1 MDLKISIEIGVTP
14 ELRALAES
22 LLGTRK
28 AAPESVVVVKE
39 VKQKAEPKAAKQ
51 AEKEAPKQEAKPQ
64 PQPQPQQEEQP
75 KAQPQQEQPKAQPQ
89 QEQKATY
96 TEEDVREAMH
106 KCRCRIEGEDYKENT
121 SSEGYTK
128 YHKNLTAYFKNM
140 SARLGYDRP
149 SELPVE
155 LRKAFIDEC
164 ADIIIGEDGLLRSAP
179 F

>member
-64 PQPQPQQEEQP
+64 PQPQPRQE
-75 KAQPQQEQPKAQPQ
+75 EQPKAQPQ

-149 SELPVE
+149 SELPAE

-164 ADIIIGEDGLLRSAP
+164 AEIIVGEDGLLTSLP

>member
-1 MDLKISIEIGVTP
+1 MDLTIKIEIGVTP

-22 LLGTRK
+22 LIGARK
-28 AAPESVVVVKE
+28 AMPEGECEKVQQKA
-39 VKQKAEPKAAKQ
+39 KAEPKAAKKAVKEEPQ
-51 AEKEAPKQEAKPQ
+51 PQPQPQPQPEPNGVNQDAPDAEKPQ
-64 PQPQPQQEEQP
+64 PQPQPQP
-75 KAQPQQEQPKAQPQ
+75 
-89 QEQKATY
+89 QKATY

-106 KCRCRIEGEDYKENT
+106 KCRCRIEGEDYKDNPQG
-121 SSEGYTK
+121 EGYTK
-128 YHKNLTAYFKNM
+128 WHKNLTALFKNM

-164 ADIIIGEDGLLRSAP
+164 ADIIIGEDGLLISMP

>member
-39 VKQKAEPKAAKQ
+39 VKQKAESKAAKQ

-64 PQPQPQQEEQP
+64 PQSQPRQEEQS
-75 KAQPQQEQPKAQPQ
+75 KAQPQ

-164 ADIIIGEDGLLRSAP
+164 ADIIVGEDGLLTSVP

>member
-1 MDLKISIEIGVTP
+1 MDLTIKIEIGVTP
-14 ELRALAES
+14 ELKALAES
-22 LLGTRK
+22 LIGARK
-28 AAPESVVVVKE
+28 AMPEGECERVQQKA
-39 VKQKAEPKAAKQ
+39 KAEPKAAKK
-51 AEKEAPKQEAKPQ
+51 AVKEEPQ
-64 PQPQPQQEEQP
+64 PQPQPQPEPNGVNQDAPDAEKP
-75 KAQPQQEQPKAQPQ
+75 QPQPQPQ

-106 KCRCRIEGEDYKENT
+106 KCRCRIEGEDYKDNPQG
-121 SSEGYTK
+121 EGYTK
-128 YHKNLTAYFKNM
+128 WHKNLTAFFKNM

-164 ADIIIGEDGLLRSAP
+164 ADIIIGEDGLLTSVP

>member
-1 MDLKISIEIGVTP
+1 MTIKIEIGVTP
-14 ELRALAES
+14 ELKALAEG
-22 LLGTRK
+22 LIGARK
-28 AAPESVVVVKE
+28 AMPEGECERVQQKT
-39 VKQKAEPKAAKQ
+39 KAEPKAAKK
-51 AEKEAPKQEAKPQ
+51 AVKEEPQ
-64 PQPQPQQEEQP
+64 PQPQPQPEPNGVNQDAPDAE
-75 KAQPQQEQPKAQPQ
+75 KPQSQSKAQPQ

-128 YHKNLTAYFKNM
+128 WHKSLTQMFKNM
-140 SARLGYDRP
+140 SVRLGYDRP

-164 ADIIIGEDGLLRSAP
+164 ADIIIGEDGLLTSVP

>member
-39 VKQKAEPKAAKQ
+39 VKEVKQKAEPKAAKQ
-51 AEKEAPKQEAKPQ
+51 AEKEAPKQEAKSQLQ
-64 PQPQPQQEEQP
+64 PRQE
-75 KAQPQQEQPKAQPQ
+75 EQPKAQPQ

-96 TEEDVREAMH
+96 TEEDVREAIH

-128 YHKNLTAYFKNM
+128 YHKNLTAFFKNM

-164 ADIIIGEDGLLRSAP
+164 ADIIIGEDGLLRSTP

>member
-64 PQPQPQQEEQP
+64 PQSQPRQEEQS
-75 KAQPQQEQPKAQPQ
+75 KAQPQ

-164 ADIIIGEDGLLRSAP
+164 AEIIVGEDGLLTSLP

>member
-64 PQPQPQQEEQP
+64 PQPQPRQE
-75 KAQPQQEQPKAQPQ
+75 EQPKAQPQ

-121 SSEGYTK
+121 SSESYTK

-149 SELPVE
+149 SELPAE

-164 ADIIIGEDGLLRSAP
+164 AEIIVGEDGLLTSLP

>member
-64 PQPQPQQEEQP
+64 PQPQPRQEEQP
-75 KAQPQQEQPKAQPQ
+75 KAQPR

-164 ADIIIGEDGLLRSAP
+164 ADIIIGEDGLLISMP

>member
-64 PQPQPQQEEQP
+64 PQPQPRQE
-75 KAQPQQEQPKAQPQ
+75 EQPKAQPQ

-164 ADIIIGEDGLLRSAP
+164 ADIIIGEDGLLRSTP

>member
-64 PQPQPQQEEQP
+64 PQPQPRQE
-75 KAQPQQEQPKAQPQ
+75 EQPKAQPQ

-106 KCRCRIEGEDYKENT
+106 KCRCRIEGEDYKDNPQG
-121 SSEGYTK
+121 EGYTK
-128 YHKNLTAYFKNM
+128 WHKNLTAFFKNM

-164 ADIIIGEDGLLRSAP
+164 ADIIIGEDGLLRSTP

>member
-1 MDLKISIEIGVTP
+1 MDLTIKIEIGVTP
-14 ELRALAES
+14 ELKALAES
-22 LLGTRK
+22 LIGARK
-28 AAPESVVVVKE
+28 AMPEGECERVQQKT
-39 VKQKAEPKAAKQ
+39 KAEPKAAKQ
-51 AEKEAPKQEAKPQ
+51 AEKEVPKQEAKPQ
-64 PQPQPQQEEQP
+64 PQSQPRQEEQS
-75 KAQPQQEQPKAQPQ
+75 KAQPQ

-149 SELPVE
+149 SELPAE

-164 ADIIIGEDGLLRSAP
+164 AEIIVGEDGLLTSLP

>member
-39 VKQKAEPKAAKQ
+39 VKQKAESKAAKQ

-64 PQPQPQQEEQP
+64 PQPQPRQEEQS
-75 KAQPQQEQPKAQPQ
+75 KAQPQP
-89 QEQKATY
+89 QKATY

-106 KCRCRIEGEDYKENT
+106 KCRCRIEGEDYKDNPQG
-121 SSEGYTK
+121 EGYTK
-128 YHKNLTAYFKNM
+128 WHKNLTAFFKNL

-164 ADIIIGEDGLLRSAP
+164 ADIIIGEDGLLRSTP

>member
-64 PQPQPQQEEQP
+64 PQPQPQPRQEEQP
-75 KAQPQQEQPKAQPQ
+75 EAQPQ

-106 KCRCRIEGEDYKENT
+106 KCRCRIEGEDYKENPQG
-121 SSEGYTK
+121 EGYTK
-128 YHKNLTAYFKNM
+128 WHKNLTAFFKNM

-164 ADIIIGEDGLLRSAP
+164 ADIIIGEDGLLRSTP

>member
-64 PQPQPQQEEQP
+64 PQPQPRQEEQP
-75 KAQPQQEQPKAQPQ
+75 QPQPQP
-89 QEQKATY
+89 QKATY

-106 KCRCRIEGEDYKENT
+106 KCRCRIEGEDYKDNPQG
-121 SSEGYTK
+121 EGYTK
-128 YHKNLTAYFKNM
+128 WHKNLTAFFKNM

-164 ADIIIGEDGLLRSAP
+164 ADIIIGEDGLLRSTP